1 MNDNNTKTKD
11 DKTKIDI
18 EVIDVKEQI
27 FYKDKPIEEVIENIT
42 GRSSSTTTSGNSY
55 FPSGW

>member
-18 EVIDVKEQI
+18 EIIDVKEQI
-27 FYKDKPIEEVIENIT
+27 FYKDKPIEEVIEDIA
-42 GRSSSTTTSGNSY
+42 GSGSTTTSGNSY

>member
-42 GRSSSTTTSGNSY
+42 GRSSSTTTSSNSY